1 MNFSLYIAKRYAF
14 SKSKSKAINVIT
26 AIASVG
32 IIVSAMA
39 MFIVLS
45 VFSGLRSFSLSFVND
60 LDADLKVYSE
70 KGKSFVID
78 DKQIL
83 DLEDSGYFKG
93 VAKVVEDRLLFSFKE
108 KQTVSTIKGVDSDY
122 SNVSDFESKVEYG
135 NWLEPDTDEA
145 VVGIGISAVLSMGLF
160 DTENAFEALAMKPG
174 KGVINNPEDAF
185 IKKTLE
191 PTGVYVLQ
199 NDDLDDKYIFVDIDV
214 ARKLLFIPANEVT
227 NLELALADKV
237 SESKAIGKLKEVL
250 GDNFIIK
257 NRTQQNDG
265 LYRMLNTENLVVY
278 LIFVLVVIMAL
289 FTLVGAMIMIIL
301 EKQSNIK
308 TLNELGA
315 PLVDLRKV
323 FLYQG
328 MIICGLGSLIGLF
341 LGIVFVLLQANFQ
354 FISIR
359 EGMAYPVEFNILN
372 VILVFVS
379 ITVLGLIASLIA
391 SSRVNSRYLRSK
403 L

>member
-1 MNFSLYIAKRYAF
+1 MKFSLYIAKRYAF

-26 AIASVG
+26 AIASIG
-32 IIVSAMA
+32 IVVSAMA

-60 LDADLKVYSE
+60 LDPDLKVYSE
-70 KGKSFVID
+70 KGKSFIVE

-135 NWLEPDTDEA
+135 NWLEADSDET

-185 IKKTLE
+185 IKKTLN
-191 PTGVYVLQ
+191 PTGVYILQ
-199 NDDLDDKYIFVDIDV
+199 NDDLDDKYVFVDIDV
-214 ARKLLFIPANEVT
+214 ARDLLFIPANEIT
-227 NLELALADKV
+227 NLELAIADNV
-237 SESKAIGKLKEVL
+237 SESKAISKVKEVL
-250 GDNFIIK
+250 GENFIIK
-257 NRTQQNDG
+257 NRAQQNDG

-308 TLNELGA
+308 TLNELGT
-315 PLVDLRKV
+315 PLTDLRKI
-323 FLYQG
+323 FLFQG
-328 MIICGLGSLIGLF
+328 MIICGLGSLIGVF
-341 LGIVFVLLQANFQ
+341 LGVVFVLLQAHFQ

-359 EGMAYPVEFNILN
+359 EGMAYPVEFNLMN
-372 VILVFVS
+372 LVLVFVS
-379 ITVLGLIASLIA
+379 IIFLGLIASLIA
-391 SSRVNSRYLRSK
+391 SSRVNHNYLQANK
-403 L
+403 